1 VSWRAGFFGLAVVA
15 ILAAVAWALLGS
27 RFLVVRSVA
36 VSGTGPPVSRATVL
50 AAARIPAGLPLIRVD
65 TTAAAQR
72 VERITQVQSAQV
84 SRDWPDAVSITIQL
98 RTPVF
103 AMTVPGGYALVDPFG
118 VDLRTSARRPPG
130 LPLLTVGGSPP
141 GWRVGAG
148 PSAGPAGPSRSGRPS
163 HRSSHGSGHPPGPGK
178 RSHPRSSASPA
189 VSASP
194 PAPGGPAGSGA
205 PGVPGIAAGS
215 LRGSPDVRAAA
226 LVLRAL
232 PPWFGRRVE
241 MVWAGSPS
249 DVSVRLAGGI
259 VIVWGDSGRAAEKAK
274 EVAVLMRTHARF
286 YDVSGSGA
294 AVTRR

>member
-27 RFLVVRSVA
+27 RFLVVRSVT
-36 VSGTGPPVSRATVL
+36 VSGTGPQVSRATVL
-50 AAARIPAGLPLIRVD
+50 AAAQIPAGLPLIRVD
-65 TTAAAQR
+65 TTVVAHR

-103 AMTVPGGYALVDPFG
+103 AMTVPGGYALVDAFG
-118 VDLRTSARRPPG
+118 VDVRASAGRPPG
-130 LPLLTVGGSPP
+130 LPLLTVGGSQP
-141 GWRVGAG
+141 GWHVGAG
-148 PSAGPAGPSRSGRPS
+148 PSAGPAGPSRSGGPS
-163 HRSSHGSGHPPGPGK
+163 HRSSHGSGRSPRPGK

-194 PAPGGPAGSGA
+194 PAPGGPAGAGA

-232 PPWFGRRVE
+232 PPWIGRRVQA
-241 MVWAGSPS
+241 VWAASPS

-274 EVAVLMRTHARF
+274 EVAVLMHTHARF

-294 AVTRR
+294 AVTRK